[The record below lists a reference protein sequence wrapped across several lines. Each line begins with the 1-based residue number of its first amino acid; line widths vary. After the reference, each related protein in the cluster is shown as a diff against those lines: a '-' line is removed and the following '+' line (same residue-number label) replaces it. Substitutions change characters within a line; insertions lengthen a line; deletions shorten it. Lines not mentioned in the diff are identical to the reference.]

1 MSFKTRLAKMAIQS
15 TPKKLVTWV
24 ANQKLKGIAVIT
36 DFDFDLDSRKAYA
49 KTMLYG
55 EDQAIEVWLE
65 DFAVINE
72 GHSYQF
78 ILEKAKANRPWLDN
92 LLSRIAG
99 RTWNIP
105 VTPELEAQ
113 FGFVLELFQ
122 AKPAVQGRDENKA
135 G

>member
-1 MSFKTRLAKMAIQS
+1 MAIKS
-15 TPKKLVTWV
+15 TPKKLITWV
-24 ANQKLKGIAVIT
+24 ANQQLKGIAEIT
-36 DFDFDLDSRKAYA
+36 GFEFDLDARKAYA
-49 KTMLYG
+49 QTLLYG

-65 DFAVINE
+65 DFAVVND

-78 ILEKAKANRPWLDN
+78 ILEKAKSNRPWLDN
-92 LLSRIAG
+92 LLSKISG

-122 AKPAVQGRDENKA
+122 AKPAVQEQEKMKKTGQQT
-135 G
+135 